1 LATRV
6 LVTGH
11 TGYIGPHAVE
21 LLVQQGHFVKGVDID
36 LYEGCDFSPM
46 QSAHVSERR
55 DILHLTPADFEGVG
69 AVIHLAGLSND
80 PLGELDPALTW
91 RINHEGTM
99 HVAECA
105 KKAGVGRFLFSSSCS
120 IYGKSGDKVIAEDD
134 DLYPVTTYG
143 ETKIACER
151 DLAGLAD
158 DSFSPVYLRNATAY
172 GPSPRLRL
180 DLVLNNL
187 VAWAHTTGEIR
198 IMSDGTPWRPLV
210 HCRDIAG
217 AFVHLVTAPRQ
228 VIHNQAFNVGR
239 TEENYQV
246 RDLAEI
252 VKQFMPDCVITY
264 TGEGS
269 YDARDYRVDFGK
281 FARAFPDFEFAST
294 VRDGAAELVAA
305 YRRQSMTLELLEGPK
320 FNRLRAL
327 QAGPLQNL
335 TMTSQPSHQVPVS

>member
-1 LATRV
+1 
-6 LVTGH
+6 
-11 TGYIGPHAVE
+11 
-21 LLVQQGHFVKGVDID
+21 
-36 LYEGCDFSPM
+36 M
-46 QSAHVSERR
+46 QSPHLSERL
-55 DILHLTPADFEGVG
+55 DILELTPADFEGVG

-99 HVAECA
+99 HIAECA
-105 KKAGVGRFLFSSSCS
+105 KAAGVSRFLFSSSCS
-120 IYGKSGDKVIAEDD
+120 IYGKSGDKIIAESD
-134 DLYPVTTYG
+134 DLFPVTTYG

-151 DLAGLAD
+151 DLAHLAD

-172 GPSPRLRL
+172 GTSPRLRL

-210 HCRDIAG
+210 HCRDIAR
-217 AFVHLVTAPRQ
+217 AFVHLMTAPREA
-228 VIHNQAFNVGR
+228 IHNQAFNIGR

-246 RDLAEI
+246 RALAEI
-252 VKQFMPDCVITY
+252 VKQFLPDCEVTY

-269 YDARDYRVDFGK
+269 HDARDYRVDFSK
-281 FARAFPDFEFAST
+281 FARAFPDFEFATT
-294 VRDGAAELVAA
+294 VRGGAAELVEA
-305 YRRQSMTLELLEGPK
+305 YQRRGMTLDLLEGSK

-327 QAGPLQNL
+327 QAGSLSNL
-335 TMTSQPSHQVPVS
+335 TVASSLS